1 MNYSMIRYVIG
12 TVVQM
17 DGAFMLLPLITGLI
31 YSEPAA
37 RVFALVICFS
47 LATGYLIRG
56 KKPLNTRLYSR
67 EGFLCVALSWVVMSV
82 YGSLPFVVSG
92 AIPHWPDA
100 LFETVSGFTTTGAS
114 ILTDVEAMPRCILM
128 WRSFTHW
135 IGGMGVL
142 VFMLAIMPMSGASN
156 MHLLRAESPGPS
168 VGKMLPKLR
177 STAFIC
183 YAIYTVMTVVQIVLL
198 LCGGMAPFDAITL
211 SFGTAGTGGF
221 GVLNAS
227 CGSYSPYVQIV
238 ITVFMILFGINF
250 NVYFSL
256 YMRRPGE
263 ALRNEEM
270 RVYLGIIVAAILMI
284 TFNVHSMF
292 SSIWEA
298 LRHVSFQVG
307 SIITTTGFS
316 TVDFDLWPSFSKSI
330 LVSLMFIGACA
341 GSTGGGMKISR
352 IIIMAKTVFKQ
363 ISTIVHPNAIK
374 KVLLEG
380 KRVEHEVVRSVNVFM
395 VSYLFIIAVST
406 LLISLDNLDMV
417 TNFTAVVATFN
428 NIGPGL
434 ALVGPTGNFSMF
446 SDLSKFVMVFDMLA
460 GRLEIFPMLVLF
472 SPAIWKRNY

>member
-1 MNYSMIRYVIG
+1 
-12 TVVQM
+12 
-17 DGAFMLLPLITGLI
+17 
-31 YSEPAA
+31 
-37 RVFALVICFS
+37 
-47 LATGYLIRG
+47 
-56 KKPLNTRLYSR
+56 
-67 EGFLCVALSWVVMSV
+67 
-82 YGSLPFVVSG
+82 
-92 AIPHWPDA
+92 
-100 LFETVSGFTTTGAS
+100 
-114 ILTDVEAMPRCILM
+114 MPRCILM

-256 YMRRPGE
+256 YMHRPGE